1 MASMTIFKAT
11 VNYVTEENAKLIQE
25 QVIVL
30 ESKNSNDAFNEI
42 ASGLYD
48 EGKIIKGTPLIRK
61 LSKKAACELLKTD
74 ARFWVAV

>member
-1 MASMTIFKAT
+1 MTIFKAT
-11 VNYVTEENAKLIQE
+11 VNYVTEENSKLIQE

-48 EGKIIKGTPLIRK
+48 EGKIVKGMPLIRK
-61 LSKKAACELLKTD
+61 VGKKDALELMRTD
-74 ARFWVAV
+74 ARFWVTI